1 MAGERRSGLSRQS
14 FTGKHLKND
23 VVAGLVNGVVS
34 VPDGLAAGALAGVSP
49 VTGLYA
55 SITGPIAGGVL
66 QTTHMMSIATTSA
79 AAIAAGQ
86 AVAAAPE
93 GQREPA
99 LFLLVLL
106 TGAMLAVMGLLKA
119 GRLVRYV
126 PYSVM
131 QGFLFGVSLVLVL
144 DQLAPMLGYSPKG
157 SNEITQFI
165 DLVTHPGSWDP
176 QTVVIGVAAL
186 VLVVALSFTRL
197 ETWASLIALV
207 LPTAAAL
214 ALGWN
219 QVEQVVDTSP
229 IPRGL
234 PALTL
239 PDLGLLSVDLVLGAF
254 SLAAVIAIQGA
265 GVSQSVENLDDSRI
279 STSRDIL
286 AQGAANGVSGLF
298 GGLPVGASVG
308 QTALNISAGARTRWA
323 SIFSGIWMLVFVLLL
338 APVIEKVPMAVL
350 GALMVF
356 AGAASMKVGNML
368 SVVRT
373 GIAPALAFVVTLV
386 VSLVASVPMAV
397 VAGVLLAIVLHVV
410 TASGDVALHLL
421 RTDEQGRVVEEE
433 VPQTLPSNQV
443 SVITVRGDLFFAGAN
458 ALEDQLPE
466 VRGTERPVLVLR
478 IRGQQVVGA
487 TLIDVLD
494 RYAEELE
501 KVGGRLYLSGVHPD
515 VAAQLSRSAKLDLG
529 DEVHV
534 HAATPVIGESSQLA
548 VAEARQWLAGH
559 TSRQVEDDPETA
571 SARRSAERLNRP
583 GVLFVPEGTVR
594 LPRHAPADAAK

>member
-1 MAGERRSGLSRQS
+1 MASERRSGLSRAS
-14 FTGKHLKND
+14 FTPKHLKND

-106 TGAMLAVMGLLKA
+106 TGAMLTVMGLLKA

-157 SNEITQFI
+157 DNEITQFI
-165 DLVTHPGSWDP
+165 DLITHPGAWDP
-176 QTVVIGVAAL
+176 QTMVIGFAAL
-186 VLVVALSFTRL
+186 ALVVALTFTRL
-197 ETWASLIALV
+197 ETWASLVALV
-207 LPTAAAL
+207 VPTAVAL
-214 ALGWN
+214 GLGWN

-239 PDLGLLSVDLVLGAF
+239 PNLGLISFDMVLGAF

-279 STSRDIL
+279 STSRDIV
-286 AQGAANGVSGLF
+286 AQGAANGVAGLF
-298 GGLPVGASVG
+298 GSLPVGASVG

-356 AGAASMKVGNML
+356 AGATSMKIKNMV
-368 SVVRT
+368 SVFRT
-373 GIAPALAFVVTLV
+373 GLAPALAFLVTLV
-386 VSLVASVPMAV
+386 VSLVASVPKAV

-410 TASGDVALHLL
+410 SASGDVALHALTL
-421 RTDEQGRVVEEE
+421 DEHDRMVESE
-433 VPQTLPSNQV
+433 VPAQLPSNQV
-443 SVITVRGDLFFAGAN
+443 TVITVRGDLFFAGAK
-458 ALEDQLPE
+458 ALEEQLPSP
-466 VRGTERPVLVLR
+466 RGAERPVLVLR

-487 TLIDVLD
+487 TLVDVLD
-494 RYAEELE
+494 RYADDLAE
-501 KVGGRLYLSGVHPD
+501 VGGKLYLAGVHPD
-515 VAAQLSRSAKLDLG
+515 VARQLTRTSRLELG
-529 DEVHV
+529 SEVELHS
-534 HAATPVIGESSQLA
+534 ATPVIGESSRAA
-548 VAEARQWLAGH
+548 VADAREWLA
-559 TSRQVEDDPETA
+559 RTA
-571 SARRSAERLNRP
+571 PTPAGADAEQESLDRSAERLASP
-583 GVLFVPEGTVR
+583 ELVFAPEGTVR
-594 LPRHAPADAAK
+594 ARGGASRA